1 MMRRA
6 ILMVAMMSLTL
17 LVASGV
23 ALAVTKIGTNGPDTL
38 RGTNGADNL
47 LGNGA
52 NDALFALGGRDNLL
66 GGEGKD
72 WVLGGNERRASGGDK
87 HLVGGPGNDGVLGG
101 KSSDI
106 VVGGSGNDYVY
117 GHTGSD
123 RVVGQEGD
131 DLVWGGTY
139 PETARDV
146 LSAGDGED
154 VVFVDNR
161 TPAKDI
167 VSCGGSF
174 DRVGSDSKDV
184 VAPDCEKVFVGAAA
198 SRFFHRLEESGY
210 FDHLSE
216 EVLAPYPT
224 G

>member
-1 MMRRA
+1 MRRTIVLLA
-6 ILMVAMMSLTL
+6 TMSLTL

-23 ALAVTKIGTNGPDTL
+23 ALAVNKIGTNGPDTL

-52 NDALFALGGRDNLL
+52 NDVLSALGGRDNLL

-72 WVLGGNERRASGGDK
+72 WVFGGTVRRPSGGDK
-87 HLVGGPGNDGVLGG
+87 NLVGGPGNDGVLGG
-101 KSSDI
+101 KGSDN
-106 VVGGSGNDYVY
+106 VVGGSGNDYVSGY
-117 GHTGSD
+117 TGSD
-123 RVVGQEGD
+123 RVLGQEGD
-131 DLVWGGTY
+131 DLLSGGTY

-146 LSAGDGED
+146 LSAGDGDD
-154 VVFVDNR
+154 VVFVENR

-167 VSCGGSF
+167 VSCGGGF

-210 FDHLSE
+210 FDHFFE
-216 EVLAPYPT
+216 ELAPYPT